1 MLHET
6 IEQLLPPYRN
16 TYISCEKK
24 NTRHSLITQAY
35 SIKLVDFFEI
45 IPCLLIQIY

>member
-24 NTRHSLITQAY
+24 KHTPFFDHTSLQYKT
-35 SIKLVDFFEI
+35 
-45 IPCLLIQIY
+45 C